1 MSARTP
7 RWPILLATSVLILTL
22 LACGG
27 FQVRVTPTAVPPEAV
42 QPTAEPTATRALPTA
57 APTRAVTPT
66 PVSTTAT
73 PASPLKG
80 LMKVVATGG
89 VNVREQPG
97 TKAKPVGRFNA
108 NAIVTVI
115 EGPTTADSYTWW
127 KVSADKLSG
136 WVAVGPENDPW
147 LIPYNASETP
157 PAAQPAR
164 TPQLVNRA
172 LRLGDR
178 VQVTIDPAQ
187 VLTIRDYAGTNTTPV
202 AKVKQGSVFTI
213 LSGPVKQNGLTW
225 WELEGNSIKGWAA
238 EGNGTDRWLTPL
250 E

>member
-1 MSARTP
+1 MAARTP
-7 RWPILLATSVLILTL
+7 RWPILLVYSMLILAL

-27 FQVRVTPTAVPPEAV
+27 FQVRVTPTVPPAAT
-42 QPTAEPTATRALPTA
+42 QATPEPTAIRALPTA
-57 APTRAVTPT
+57 VPTQAA
-66 PVSTTAT
+66 TAT
-73 PASPLKG
+73 PISATVTPAPLLKG

-108 NAIVTVI
+108 NTIVTVI

-136 WVAVGPENDPW
+136 WVAAGPENDPW

-157 PAAQPAR
+157 AAQPVR

-172 LRLGDR
+172 IKQGDR
-178 VQVTIDPAQ
+178 VQVTIDSAQ
-187 VLTIRDYAGTNTTPV
+187 VLTLRDYAGTNTTPV
-202 AKVKQGSVFTI
+202 AKVRQGTVFTVR
-213 LSGPVKQNGLTW
+213 SGPVKQDNLVW
-225 WELEGNSIKGWAA
+225 WELEGDDVKGWAA
-238 EGNGTDRWLTPL
+238 EGSGNDRWLTPL

>member
-1 MSARTP
+1 MSARTT
-7 RWPILLATSVLILTL
+7 RWPILLAYSMLFLAL

-27 FQVRVTPTAVPPEAV
+27 FQVRVTPTAVPPEAA
-42 QPTAEPTATRALPTA
+42 QPTPEPTATVAPPTA
-57 APTRAVTPT
+57 APTQAVTPAPGGAT
-66 PVSTTAT
+66 VT
-73 PASPLKG
+73 PAPLLKG

-136 WVAVGPENDPW
+136 WVAAGPENDPW
-147 LIPYNASETP
+147 LIPYSAGET

-164 TPQLVNRA
+164 TPQLVDRA
-172 LRLGDR
+172 IKVGDR

-187 VLTIRDYAGTNTTPV
+187 VLTIRDYVGTNTTPV
-202 AKVKQGSVFTI
+202 AKVRQGTVFTVR
-213 LSGPVKQNGLTW
+213 SGPVKQDGLVW
-225 WELEGNSIKGWAA
+225 WELEGDNLKGWAA
-238 EGNGTDRWLTPL
+238 EGSGKDRWLTPL